1 MASIRSPRPVP
12 EYVEPRMAIAMK
24 AMIREL
30 AHVLGND
37 DVVAVAHAAGTDHG
51 VLRLQAELEDRQ
63 LRKAETEHKA

>member
-1 MASIRSPRPVP
+1 
-12 EYVEPRMAIAMK
+12 MAIAMK

-51 VLRLQAELEDRQ
+51 ALRLQAELEDRQ